1 MKRSLL
7 MLCILG
13 TSLVAS
19 SQDKSFDLSNYKF
32 PDYKRHELEF
42 NFNSNGNGQKNTSE
56 SPDYSNNGVITKYDY
71 SSFNS
76 QSSATL
82 DYNYNYLTRKR
93 IDYLHSTLSGNYD
106 YSMSNGLNDKV
117 KVSDPDFNLSLNG
130 SRTMY
135 LHENKFFLEGET
147 NLSFHQYN
155 SNRTVNNQYYT
166 KNLTNYLDFSVSL
179 GVGIGRMEMVS
190 DLWQAYYILEKLK
203 KQGSLSKELTNENVY
218 EFAYQASRLKNKR
231 FFDARLRKIAELQSL
246 DSLLHKQG
254 LIADTDISYFTTLN
268 DYWSYGTFQD
278 RQSGRVLKFWIS
290 PEYARAY
297 YKPSGETSNLSYKTS
312 LSSNISYTCTK
323 QLNLYWERHFNVLLS
338 NETRINSNGPSYS
351 GYPDNIRMTNLNYG
365 YGFFP
370 DSRTSISG
378 YLGYTGQTLFIT
390 NSTSYSPN
398 LWMNMVYVNFKG
410 YYYLSPQLQI
420 TGTINFS
427 YRDKGVKITNEFDT
441 SYNLGLRYA
450 IF

>member
-1 MKRSLL
+1 

-13 TSLVAS
+13 ASLVAS

-32 PDYKRHELEF
+32 PDYIRHELEF

-56 SPDYSNNGVITKYDY
+56 SPNYSINGVITKYDY

-82 DYNYNYLTRKR
+82 DYIYNYLTRKR
-93 IDYLHSTLSGNYD
+93 IDYLHTNISGNYN
-106 YSMSNGLNDKV
+106 YSTSNDIDNKV
-117 KVSDPDFNLSLNG
+117 KDSNPDFTLTLNG
-130 SRTMY
+130 SRTLY
-135 LHENKFFLEGET
+135 LNENKFFLEGMT
-147 NLSFHQYN
+147 DVILSQDNSHQI
-155 SNRTVNNQYYT
+155 VNNQ
-166 KNLTNYLDFSVSL
+166 NYKTFADHLDLSVSL
-179 GVGIGRMEMVS
+179 GVGTGRMEMVS

-203 KQGSLSKELTNENVY
+203 QQKSLSKELTNDNVY

-246 DSLLHKQG
+246 DSLLHQQG
-254 LIADTDISYFTTLN
+254 LIADTEISYFTTLN
-268 DYWSYGTFQD
+268 DYWSYGNFQD

-290 PEYARAY
+290 PEYERQY
-297 YKPSGETSNLSYKTS
+297 NKTNGNTSGLSYKTS
-312 LSSNISYTCTK
+312 LVSNISYNCTK
-323 QLNLYWERHFNVLLS
+323 QLNLYWERHLNASLS
-338 NETRINSNGPSYS
+338 NETRIDTTGKAYNS
-351 GYPDNIRMTNLNYG
+351 YPKNKQMANVNYG

-370 DSRTSISG
+370 DSRTYISG
-378 YLGYTGQTLFIT
+378 NLGYTGQTLFVP
-390 NSTSYSPN
+390 NSTSEELN
-398 LWMNMVYVNFKG
+398 QWINMVYINFNG

-420 TGTINFS
+420 TGSFNLNYSDKEYTISNNVS
-427 YRDKGVKITNEFDT
+427 T